1 MCGHNHI
8 YVVGW
13 NASTTSRARSASSSD
28 PSATI
33 GAFVPRRD
41 PISNV
46 IHARAQTFDAP
57 RSARRESLAAAVCR
71 LDSPHAKASS
81 VTLRVPAHANG
92 SAIPASTKAFT
103 SPDITTWKSSKPTDD
118 TTSSPGRPLPSGTS
132 PGSTDVTDTPSGSR

>member
-1 MCGHNHI
+1 M
-8 YVVGW
+8 VGW
-13 NASTTSRARSASSSD
+13 NASTTSRARFASSSD

-46 IHARAQTFDAP
+46 IHARAHAFDAP

-81 VTLRVPAHANG
+81 VTLRVPAHAKG
-92 SAIPASTKAFT
+92 SAIPASIKAFT
-103 SPDITTWKSSKPTDD
+103 SPDITT
-118 TTSSPGRPLPSGTS
+118 
-132 PGSTDVTDTPSGSR
+132 